1 MSKENVKGVLK
12 LLTDNMHSGT
22 LPLNIETLEILVQ
35 KHPEPREPSP
45 DILIQEPARPTVR
58 PTEILSKEGTTQGDP
73 TSMEVYVL
81 GSLPMLHSLLDFV
94 LTNNPQ
100 TREVAFDDDLTVAGK
115 IANIKNFWEKLATI
129 GPKYGY
135 FPKSTKSYLI
145 VTKNCLKDAKT
156 MFTDMNISTTTS
168 GRKHLGAI
176 VGSMEDLSSM
186 SKTLSMIGTHSLNFY
201 HP

>member
-1 MSKENVKGVLK
+1 MSNENVKGVLK

-73 TSMEVYVL
+73 TSMEVYAL

-129 GPKYGY
+129 GP
-135 FPKSTKSYLI
+135 
-145 VTKNCLKDAKT
+145 
-156 MFTDMNISTTTS
+156 
-168 GRKHLGAI
+168 
-176 VGSMEDLSSM
+176 
-186 SKTLSMIGTHSLNFY
+186 
-201 HP
+201 